1 MATSPRLIE
10 RLTAVLL
17 RRGPDGAFVHST
29 DAILDA
35 VPLVALGIWS
45 GMPTDDA
52 PSPRPSELE
61 LLLPVALER
70 MGIDRGVGM
79 KATLEGLD
87 RYYARHPL
95 DRTLLGELTQAMGTK
110 SAPASLENER
120 SSAA

>member
-1 MATSPRLIE
+1 MATSPKLVE

-17 RRGPDGAFVHST
+17 ERRSDGTFVHST
-29 DAILDA
+29 DALLDA

-45 GMPTDDA
+45 GLPDESSA
-52 PSPRPSELE
+52 SRSRELE

-70 MGIDRGVGM
+70 MGIDRSAGL

-95 DRTLLGELTQAMGTK
+95 DKALLASLTEAMGTP
-110 SAPASLENER
+110 SPPALLGNES
-120 SSAA
+120 SSAF